1 MRNKEKYSKKIL
13 EIVCDGSSVAIVN
26 GKPRNCKKTGCH
38 DCDFYAASNIHA
50 CNERFMEGATVGMLT
65 HTQCYI
71 TKLIKSEEK

>member
-38 DCDFYAASNIHA
+38 DCDFYADSDIHA
-50 CNERFMEGATVGMLT
+50 CNERFVEWANSRYVDSYAML
-65 HTQCYI
+65 YY
-71 TKLIKSEEK
+71 